1 MPNIRKTF
9 SFRDGV
15 QVDDDDFIVRG
26 NLVGIGTTVPTE
38 KLDIR
43 GNLVAT
49 GVVTSTNL
57 YISGVSTFSEI
68 RAGSGITISATSG
81 IISATTF
88 FGDGQNLTNLPT
100 SQWKDVN
107 IGVGVTSIYNT
118 GNVGVGTTDPV
129 YQLQIGGDPNGGFGV
144 GINST
149 GQIYV
154 SGISTF
160 VGDVVVGSAS
170 SVSLGST
177 AYLGDNNRLIIG
189 NSNDLD
195 LSHNGNDSIISNATG
210 IFSIRGDDIRLQK
223 ADGTATM
230 LTADPAGSV
239 GLYNNDSLKVST
251 TGVGATIYGNTETQS
266 LNVSGITTFND
277 DINFKGANYNVSWD
291 QATSKIKWDDN
302 AQATFGDINDLQIY
316 HTTSGGGGSVIKDNF
331 GDLSIQSDKLYLRN
345 KDGNEPFLEATDNGS
360 VVLYHDFLP
369 RLETTGAGVTISGS
383 QLEVFSSSGQAQ
395 LGIGQSLGIGN
406 STSVFRYNNKTLDII
421 NNETGNLNMVIHG
434 GTAGL
439 STGRFDWLYGQNN
452 NELMSLTYDGKLGIN
467 QTSPANTLHVVGTS
481 TVTGNSFVGGN
492 ITITGSIDAGT
503 FNLPNVIVGSNLHN
517 TAGIT
522 TLNNLKVAANVDA
535 STASGKFNEIGVNT
549 TSLYQ
554 ADFRVDGTST
564 FQSTVGFGTTAI
576 NSSLPNAGALQVH
589 NNGILVRNSWI
600 QLDGT
605 TQSTISIGTTQARSS
620 VDIRGIG
627 TNDNNFM
634 LPPQVTTAQ
643 QVGLGTIAGAVVYNT
658 QTNKL
663 QVYNGTAWQNCN

>member
-1 MPNIRKTF
+1 
-9 SFRDGV
+9 
-15 QVDDDDFIVRG
+15 
-26 NLVGIGTTVPTE
+26 
-38 KLDIR
+38 
-43 GNLVAT
+43 
-49 GVVTSTNL
+49 
-57 YISGVSTFSEI
+57 
-68 RAGSGITISATSG
+68 
-81 IISATTF
+81 
-88 FGDGQNLTNLPT
+88 
-100 SQWKDVN
+100 
-107 IGVGVTSIYNT
+107 
-118 GNVGVGTTDPV
+118 
-129 YQLQIGGDPNGGFGV
+129 
-144 GINST
+144 
-149 GQIYV
+149 
-154 SGISTF
+154 
-160 VGDVVVGSAS
+160 
-170 SVSLGST
+170 
-177 AYLGDNNRLIIG
+177 
-189 NSNDLD
+189 
-195 LSHNGNDSIISNATG
+195 
-210 IFSIRGDDIRLQK
+210 
-223 ADGTATM
+223 
-230 LTADPAGSV
+230 
-239 GLYNNDSLKVST
+239 
-251 TGVGATIYGNTETQS
+251 
-266 LNVSGITTFND
+266 
-277 DINFKGANYNVSWD
+277 
-291 QATSKIKWDDN
+291 
-302 AQATFGDINDLQIY
+302 
-316 HTTSGGGGSVIKDNF
+316 
-331 GDLSIQSDKLYLRN
+331 
-345 KDGNEPFLEATDNGS
+345 
-360 VVLYHDFLP
+360 
-369 RLETTGAGVTISGS
+369 
-383 QLEVFSSSGQAQ
+383 
-395 LGIGQSLGIGN
+395 
-406 STSVFRYNNKTLDII
+406 
-421 NNETGNLNMVIHG
+421 
-434 GTAGL
+434 
-439 STGRFDWLYGQNN
+439 
-452 NELMSLTYDGKLGIN
+452 MSLTYDGKLGIN